1 MLKVRDLSFAY
12 DGGAAVLDNIS
23 ISLQDG
29 ELVSLVGPSGCGK
42 STVLR
47 LVAGLLTPIGG
58 EITWKTGQAPETGF
72 VFQDAALMPWAD
84 VSTNIS
90 LPLSLRGQAL
100 DAKRL
105 EEILGFV
112 GLKGLEKR
120 YPQALSGGQQMRVSI
135 ARALAADAKLLL
147 MDEPFGALDEI
158 LRFRM
163 NDLMLALKAE
173 QGWSGLF
180 VTHSIYEA
188 VYLSD
193 RVLVMDAGRIAGEV
207 TPGLDRTLAA
217 ADQRA
222 SKSFIE
228 ATRKVA
234 TILEAG
240 SMVDA

>member
-1 MLKVRDLSFAY
+1 MLDLGNLSFAY
-12 DGGAAVLDNIS
+12 DSTKVLDGIS
-23 ISLQDG
+23 FSLAKG
-29 ELVSLVGPSGCGK
+29 ELVSLLGPSGCGK

-47 LVAGLLTPIGG
+47 LVAGLLAPAGG
-58 EITWKTGQAPETGF
+58 AISWEAGRAPETGF

-84 VSTNIS
+84 VAANVS
-90 LPLSLRGQAL
+90 LPLSLRGQTL
-100 DAKRL
+100 PDGRL
-105 EEILGFV
+105 QEILGYV
-112 GLKGLEKR
+112 GLSGLEDR
-120 YPQALSGGQQMRVSI
+120 FPQALSGGQQMRVSI
-135 ARALAADAKLLL
+135 ARALAANAELLL

-163 NDLMLALKAE
+163 NDLMLGLKAE

-193 RVLVMDAGRIAGEV
+193 RVLVMDAGKIAGEV
-207 TPGLDRTLAA
+207 TPGLDRGLSP

-222 SKSFIE
+222 SE
-228 ATRKVA
+228 AFLKAAGEVA

-240 SMVDA
+240 STVYA